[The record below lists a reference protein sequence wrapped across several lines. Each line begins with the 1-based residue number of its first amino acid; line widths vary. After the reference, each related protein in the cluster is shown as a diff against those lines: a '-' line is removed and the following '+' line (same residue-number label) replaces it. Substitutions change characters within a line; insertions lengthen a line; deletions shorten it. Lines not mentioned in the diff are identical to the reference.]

1 MDKIDN
7 IGLTRMLTQSY
18 DFEGF
23 TEQEVWSRIAQRMNI
38 IIEHFNYLESTVKNK
53 QELID
58 KKLDYLI
65 NEGLPIEIAKAIREK
80 IEDGTIG
87 KLINETLLQDINNKI
102 DENIEKVN
110 EQLDTN
116 VSNLNEKIDTFKTEL
131 NEQLDT
137 KANDNEVVKKGQG
150 TLDDF
155 NEETRRVILGIEEG
169 QINAVLGNKNVT
181 KRNIKDNEVCFNHLN
196 EQGNLINSSTVLY
209 NKIITQEGVETDLV
223 GHYSTDYI
231 NIESDDTYSITH
243 VLTST
248 GAWYDENKE
257 FLSRIIVGN
266 PIGENHLIKSP
277 KNAKFVKLNFRYN
290 DVKPNDC
297 GLFYGEVSSN
307 SGKKIKQLK
316 VGNENYENNSIEY
329 KHLKNGHLKL
339 TNLID
344 KSKIKINTF
353 LDEHG
358 NEVVAKNDNIWT
370 TDFMPIDDTQ
380 CYMAKELL
388 PRPGLWYDCNKQVI
402 SWLPNNSDEPTL
414 LIPPKGACY
423 CRWVGDTSCPIETT
437 MFIKGD
443 TYPSYYIPY
452 TDHDRFEINGLEIK
466 DSNIINETYKG
477 RKYLVLGD
485 SISAN
490 KTVAGVFYH
499 DYLSEY
505 FGLDKTN
512 KAVSGS
518 GWCVSSSANDN
529 IMQIISRIQESYDL
543 ITIFAGTNDYGRTGN
558 GINSKPFG
566 TYGDTTEDTFCG
578 TVYRTL
584 IQLIEKFVDA
594 DIIVITPIPRE
605 NHNTVNKY
613 GKTLKDYR
621 DIILKTCEALSIP
634 CIDLYKESG
643 IYVFNSEFK
652 TTYIPDG
659 LHPNKKG
666 HKKIANKVIN
676 EVKKYISI
684 I

>member
-18 DFEGF
+18 DFDGF

-110 EQLDTN
+110 EQLETN
-116 VSNLNEKIDTFKTEL
+116 VSNLNEIIDTVKTEI

-169 QINAVLGNKNVT
+169 QINAVLGEKNVT

-196 EQGNLINSSTVLY
+196 EQGNLINSSTVIY

-231 NIESDDTYSITH
+231 NIESDDIYSITH

-248 GAWYDENKE
+248 GAWYDENKG

-307 SGKKIKQLK
+307 FGKKIKQLK

-329 KHLKNGHLKL
+329 KHLKNGRLKL

-358 NEVVAKNDNIWT
+358 NEVVAGNDNIWT
-370 TDFMPIDDTQ
+370 TDFMPIDDSQ
-380 CYMAKELL
+380 HYIAKELL

-452 TDHDRFEINGLEIK
+452 TGHDRFEINGLEIK
-466 DSNIINETYKG
+466 DTNIVNETYKG
-477 RKYLVLGD
+477 KKYLVLGD

-505 FGLDKTN
+505 FGFDKTN

-543 ITIFAGTNDYGRTGN
+543 ITIFVGTNDYGRTGS

-566 TYGDTTEDTFCG
+566 TYGDTTEETFCG
-578 TVYRTL
+578 TVYCTL
-584 IQLIEKFVDA
+584 IKLIEKFVNA